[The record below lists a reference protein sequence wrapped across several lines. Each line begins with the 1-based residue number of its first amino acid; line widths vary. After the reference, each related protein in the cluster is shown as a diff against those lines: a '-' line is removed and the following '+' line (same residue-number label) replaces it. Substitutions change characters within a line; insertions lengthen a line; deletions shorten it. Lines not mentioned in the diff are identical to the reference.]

1 MASVFRWAREP
12 SVLVKSE
19 NILSIRWD
27 SNLETGYWWVEKSEE
42 VVGNGYEQTKG
53 NKRSYA
59 SSA

>member
-42 VVGNGYEQTKG
+42 VVGNGYEQRRRK
-53 NKRSYA
+53 N
-59 SSA
+59 